1 MLSLFRRHMASCKH
15 SSKGRSYRSCGCPI
29 SAEGTPLGEYVRR
42 SRDLRNWEAACKLVR
57 EWRVNGPL
65 AVVTVKEPTDRFVS
79 ARESMKLSDA
89 MVLKYRLAAKELSDH
104 FGDNSLRSVTTDRFT
119 AALARVL
126 ETRTDHRAKAT

>member
-1 MLSLFRRHMASCKH
+1 
-15 SSKGRSYRSCGCPI
+15 
-29 SAEGTPLGEYVRR
+29 
-42 SRDLRNWEAACKLVR
+42 
-57 EWRVNGPL
+57 
-65 AVVTVKEPTDRFVS
+65 
-79 ARESMKLSDA
+79 MKLSDA

>member
-1 MLSLFRRHMASCKH
+1 M
-15 SSKGRSYRSCGCPI
+15 
-29 SAEGTPLGEYVRR
+29 
-42 SRDLRNWEAACKLVR
+42 
-57 EWRVNGPL
+57 NGPL